1 MHLNVHAYTNIVGVC
16 VRTCFRLASLL
27 RCILLQKCGLLLL
40 VCVTT
45 AATATATN
53 AAAYNVVTAIVLLQ
67 AQGVL
72 DSSTALHHATFAG
85 HCGAAAV
92 MLEAVWSS
100 CVAQRHTDT
109 KHLPRAQVNTSLH
122 CSAIKHIASALL
134 HCCV

>member
-53 AAAYNVVTAIVLLQ
+53 AAAYNVVTAIVQRYTMPLLQ
-67 AQGVL
+67 GTVVQQLLCLKQSGQ
-72 DSSTALHHATFAG
+72 
-85 HCGAAAV
+85 
-92 MLEAVWSS
+92 AVWLRGTLTLST
-100 CVAQRHTDT
+100 C
-109 KHLPRAQVNTSLH
+109 L
-122 CSAIKHIASALL
+122 ALR
-134 HCCV
+134 